1 MVEAIRLVL
10 ERRHYRAGPYT
21 IGYQS
26 CDDSTAQGGGWD
38 LIRCYSNAK
47 AYARNPDVIGIV
59 GSYNSG
65 CSAQEIPVTNQAP
78 NGPLAMISPA
88 STDTTLTRLVRGAS
102 TPEDLRASLPDR

>member
-10 ERRHYRAGPYT
+10 ERRHYRAGAYT

-38 LIRCYSNAK
+38 SIRCYSNAK

-59 GSYNSG
+59 GSYNSS
-65 CSAQEIPVTNQAP
+65 CSGQEIPVANQAP

-88 STDTTLTRLVRGAS
+88 STDTTLTRLVRGVEYPGRPPAS
-102 TPEDLRASLPDR
+102 VPDR